1 MRDMNELLIE
11 VRLGNDG
18 ILRETKSGKKV
29 LNFGGANHATSDKD
43 RPALWGAYRIWEK
56 LAEALAP
63 HLTKGRKVLVKGH
76 LPVLPSP
83 SEKGKVIR
91 NGAEAYYTGDSRKVV
106 EAILDLVRS
115 GSDKATDNT
124 KVMNAILGQVSTQFV
139 VDIDKLRFM
148 DPPAATA
155 EPEAGTADAATGDD
169 LLDDIPF

>member
-11 VRLGNDG
+11 VRLGNDA

-56 LAEALAP
+56 LAEALSP

-83 SEKGKVIR
+83 SDKGKVIR

-106 EAILDLVRS
+106 TAILQLVRN
-115 GSDKATDNT
+115 GDDRAADDT
-124 KVMNAILGQVSTQFV
+124 KVMNAIIDQVSTQFV

-148 DPPAATA
+148 DPPAQTT
-155 EPEAGTADAATGDD
+155 EPEAGTAEASAEVLD
-169 LLDDIPF
+169 DDIPF